1 MYRLTMFSLIGL
13 AALAA
18 FRNSADASV
27 TLTQGEDTVV
37 IKINDREFSTYNFNA
52 DLPKPFMFPVRGSDG
67 TVLTRDIIYD
77 RSKGD
82 HPHHKGI
89 WVAVDEVGGVKHW
102 AEAGKIINRDIE
114 LVVERGN
121 PAQMRVTNQW
131 LDEEEKPVVTE
142 TTLISIFDSGLFAY
156 DIRFTPERDEP
167 IEFGD
172 TKEGLF
178 GFRMIDSM
186 QEKPKKYDGPGGVVK
201 SATGEIGTGDT
212 WGRPNDWIDYYGQV
226 EGSGKTFGVA
236 LFDHPLNFRRSRYHV
251 RNYGLFSINPFGQAA
266 YTGRKRPADP
276 FYLLPGAELR
286 LRYGL
291 YIHEGD
297 TEQADVAGTYIG
309 YLKSGL

>member
-1 MYRLTMFSLIGL
+1 MHRLAKTCVPGL
-13 AALAA
+13 AVLAGLL
-18 FRNSADASV
+18 SQADASV
-27 TLTQGEDTVV
+27 TLTQGKDTVV
-37 IKINDREFSTYNFNA
+37 IKINDREFSTFNYKA

-77 RSKGD
+77 RTKGD

-89 WVAVDEVGGVKHW
+89 WVAVDEVGGVQHW
-102 AEAGKIINRDIE
+102 AEKGKIVNREVE

-142 TTLISIFDSGLFAY
+142 TTLVSIFESGLFAY
-156 DIRFTPERDEP
+156 DIRFTAERDEP

-172 TKEGLF
+172 TKEGLL
-178 GFRMIDSM
+178 GFRMVDSM
-186 QEKPKKYDGPGGVVK
+186 QETPKKSKAPGGVVTN
-201 SATGEIGTGDT
+201 ATGDVGTAAT
-212 WGRPNDWIDYYGQV
+212 WGRPTDWIDYYGQV
-226 EGSGKTFGVA
+226 DGKTFGVA

-251 RNYGLFSINPFGQAA
+251 RNYGLFSVSPFGESA

-276 FYLLPGAELR
+276 FHLHPGDELR

-291 YIHEGD
+291 FIHDGNTKE
-297 TEQADVAGTYIG
+297 ADVAGTYIG